1 MKIYINDTEYNC
13 DDGSTLQQAI
23 LVANNIPDKGI
34 AIAVNNDVI
43 PNSEWNTFKINNGDR
58 ITIIKAFYG
67 G

>member
-1 MKIYINDTEYNC
+1 MKIYINNTEYNC
-13 DDGSTLQQAI
+13 DDDSTLQQAI

-43 PNSEWNTFKINNGDR
+43 PNAEWNTFKINNGDR